1 MSTPVI
7 VDSPQ
12 NADDTMISR
21 AQALQELAE
30 LWDIEPER
38 NALPVVGRLKE
49 VTGKTQ
55 FWVLEDVRSC
65 ENGLPLEYPDASGET
80 LAKNG
85 VYIPPAYAELLAAQ
99 VTANDSS
106 RYFRVR
112 LEIAKQPV
120 RIERNNPY
128 LLRVQVDSAELL
140 EALPL
145 PDDFLAVGF
154 DKKAWVLK
162 AVYDAAWS
170 KSVKPVEA
178 ELEQTRNLLQ
188 GLKVDYQTEKD
199 RQAYELI
206 VLREQR
212 EQALKLFEKQRAEE
226 KEKLAL
232 VQQELVDYQAH
243 IDDCKRLLASYLASY
258 EEEKNRMSEKFERLN
273 RYLKDRADL
282 MLALN
287 FIDEEEHQSLLGGA
301 PLDDSAI
308 ANGDILDF
316 SQNLGKD
323 YGHAVTWLQSW
334 MVDNN
339 ILYPRHVLENFLAL
353 LQTHDLIV
361 LAGDSG
367 SGKTSLVKAF
377 AEATGSEYRIIPV
390 KPNWTSPED
399 LLGYFNPLEQ
409 KFQPTPFLNAL
420 LEAKQQPNKLFL
432 ICLDEM
438 NLARVEYY
446 FADFLSLLE
455 ERNRSVEIELYSDTQ
470 SGHVLAELRQVIT
483 ALSSAADSEDIS
495 LERGFEQILQSES
508 LSQKV
513 RQYLGLAES
522 ASLLEQQGRVRKM
535 LASVLSTPASLVF
548 PDNVRII
555 GAINVDETTNY
566 LSPKILDRA
575 HIIKFG
581 SPLKLDW
588 QAIKQEVAQR
598 REQENTPSTDQTLHF
613 ELEALGRR
621 EPYPAF
627 SHEDDFC
634 RFMSLL
640 GRVYLEPLGIEFGM
654 RAIRQGL
661 NYRGSALKAGMTE
674 SQLRNHF
681 IANKI
686 LPKLTL
692 DGNQTVLLSNGESLP
707 RLEILRRMAMHLRNE
722 LVADEIDGV
731 HVSDEIE
738 RICVRANG
746 LDGIVNYWS

>member
-7 VDSPQ
+7 VDSLQ
-12 NADDTMISR
+12 NADETMISR
-21 AQALQELAE
+21 AQALQTLAE
-30 LWDIEPER
+30 LWGVEPES
-38 NALPVVGRLKE
+38 NALPVVGRLRE
-49 VTGKTQ
+49 VPASTP
-55 FWVLEDVRSC
+55 FWVLEDVRSS
-65 ENGLPLEYPDASGET
+65 ENGLPLEYPDAAGET
-80 LAKNG
+80 LANRG
-85 VYIPPAYAELLAAQ
+85 VFIQRAYAELLASQ
-99 VTANDSS
+99 VTANDSL

-112 LEIAKQPV
+112 LEIAEQPE
-120 RIERNNPY
+120 RIKRNNPY
-128 LLRVQVDSAELL
+128 LLRVQVGSAELL
-140 EALPL
+140 ESLPL

-162 AVYDAAWS
+162 VVYDAAWS

-178 ELEQTRNLLQ
+178 ELEQTRNRLQ

-199 RQAYELI
+199 KQTSELNA
-206 VLREQR
+206 LREKQ
-212 EQALKLFEKQRAEE
+212 EKALELLEKKQAEE
-226 KEKLAL
+226 NEKLAL
-232 VQQELVDYQAH
+232 VQQQLADYQAR
-243 IDDCKRLLASYLASY
+243 IDDCKRWLTSY
-258 EEEKNRMSEKFERLN
+258 EEEKNSMSAKFERLN

-287 FIDEEEHQSLLGGA
+287 FIDEEEHLSLLGGA
-301 PLDDSAI
+301 PFDDNAI
-308 ANGDILDF
+308 ANGDILNF
-316 SQNLGKD
+316 SQDLGGD
-323 YGHAVTWLQSW
+323 YGHAVTWIQSW

-339 ILYPRHVLENFLAL
+339 ILYPRHVIENFLAL

-420 LEAKQQPNKLFL
+420 LEAKQQPDKLFL

-455 ERNRSVEIELYSDTQ
+455 ERNRSVEIDLYSDTQ

-588 QAIKQEVAQR
+588 QAIKEDIEQR
-598 REQENTPSTDQTLHF
+598 REQESTPSTDQTLHF

-627 SHEDDFC
+627 SNEDDFC

-640 GRVYLEPLGIEFGM
+640 GRDYLEPLGIEFGM

-661 NYRGSALKAGMTE
+661 NYRSRALKAGMTE

-686 LPKLTL
+686 LPKLIL

-707 RLEILRRMAMHLRNE
+707 RLEILRRLAMHLRNE
-722 LVADEIDGV
+722 LVAEEIDGAY
-731 HVSDEIE
+731 VSDVIE

>member
-1 MSTPVI
+1 
-7 VDSPQ
+7 
-12 NADDTMISR
+12 MISR
-21 AQALQELAE
+21 TQALQKLAE
-30 LWDIEPER
+30 LWDIEPES
-38 NALPVVGRLKE
+38 NALPVVGRLRE
-49 VTGKTQ
+49 VPASTP
-55 FWVLEDVRSC
+55 FWVLEDVRSS
-65 ENGLPLEYPDASGET
+65 ENGLPLEYPDAAGET
-80 LAKNG
+80 LVNRGIYIKPPYAKS
-85 VYIPPAYAELLAAQ
+85 LASQ
-99 VTANDSS
+99 VTANESLL
-106 RYFRVR
+106 YYRVR
-112 LEIAKQPV
+112 LEIAEESE
-120 RIERNNPY
+120 RIKHNNPY
-128 LLRVQVDSAELL
+128 LLQVLVGSAELL
-140 EALPL
+140 ESLPL

-162 AVYDAAWS
+162 TVYDAAWS

-178 ELEQTRNLLQ
+178 ELEQTRNRLQ

-199 RQAYELI
+199 KQTSELNA
-206 VLREQR
+206 LREKQ
-212 EQALKLFEKQRAEE
+212 EKALELLEKKQEEE

-232 VQQELVDYQAH
+232 VQQQLVDYQAH
-243 IDDCKRLLASYLASY
+243 IDDCKRWLASY
-258 EEEKNRMSEKFERLN
+258 EEEKNSMSAKFERLN

-287 FIDEEEHQSLLGGA
+287 FIDEEEHQGLLGGA
-301 PLDDSAI
+301 PLNDSAI
-308 ANGDILDF
+308 ANGDVLDF
-316 SQNLGKD
+316 SQDLGRD
-323 YGHAVTWLQSW
+323 YGHAVTWIQSW

-339 ILYPRHVLENFLAL
+339 ILYPRHVIENFLAL

-409 KFQPTPFLNAL
+409 KFQSTPFLNAL
-420 LEAKQQPNKLFL
+420 LEAKQQPDKLFL

-483 ALSSAADSEDIS
+483 ALSSAADSEEIS

-588 QAIKQEVAQR
+588 QAIKQDIAQR

-640 GRVYLEPLGIEFGM
+640 GSVYLEPLGIEFGM

-661 NYRGSALKAGMTE
+661 NYRSSALKAGMTE

-707 RLEILRRMAMHLRNE
+707 RLEILRRLAMHLRNE
-722 LVADEIDGV
+722 LVADEIDGAY
-731 HVSDEIE
+731 VSDEIE